1 LKSPEDSPPRS
12 RLQSV
17 DMLRGIVMI
26 LMALDH
32 TRAFFGTSGWDP
44 DFATAETATS
54 LTRWVTHF
62 CAPVFVFVAGVAA
75 SLALGRGRSKS
86 ALARFLVTRGVWI
99 ALLDVTVISFAWFF
113 RVGEPFVSDVM
124 WVIGWSMIVL
134 AALVWLPVRLT
145 AIVGVTLIAGHNAL
159 DGIHA
164 GSFGSAGW
172 IWTLLH
178 EQGMIRS
185 PFGDWF
191 VGYPFLP
198 WVGVMA
204 LGYSLGFILANE
216 PQRRRYLALLGGSMV
231 IGFLVLRGLNIYG
244 DPKPWVRNGS
254 MAMSVLSFVN
264 CQKYPPSLLY
274 LLMTLGPAL
283 LVLALLDPVRVS
295 PTNPLLIF
303 GRVPLFFYV
312 VHLYLIHL
320 ASGLIFLPRFGAA
333 AFHVDPDAPP
343 AGFGVTLGVIYLLWI
358 GIVLAI
364 YPLCRWFAGVKQRH
378 RNIWLSYL

>member
-1 LKSPEDSPPRS
+1 
-12 RLQSV
+12 
-17 DMLRGIVMI
+17 MLRGIVMI

-44 DFATAETATS
+44 DFATADATTS
-54 LTRWVTHF
+54 FTRWVSHF
-62 CAPVFVFVAGVAA
+62 CAPVFVLLAGVAA

-86 ALARFLVTRGVWI
+86 ALARFLVTRGAWI
-99 ALLDVTVISFAWFF
+99 ALLDVTLISFAWFF
-113 RVGEPFVSDVM
+113 RVGAPFVSDVM

-134 AALVWLPVRLT
+134 AGLVWLPVRLT
-145 AIVGVTLIAGHNAL
+145 AIVGVTLIVGHNAL

-172 IWTLLH
+172 SWTLLH

-185 PFGDWF
+185 PFGNWF

-231 IGFLVLRGLNIYG
+231 IGFLVLRGLNVYG

-320 ASGLIFLPRFGAA
+320 AAGLIFLPRFGAA

-343 AGFGVTLGVIYLLWI
+343 AGFGVTLGVIHLLWI

-378 RNIWLSYL
+378 RNSWLSYL